1 MNKKFSTLMATGLLV
16 LGALFSNVNA
26 QTTAKSLDLTDPT
39 SYEAADLN
47 QYYYIGVA
55 DGSAYLTLDEVTNA
69 DATVPST
76 VKGKKF
82 NSLKGVLKAN
92 LAAEG
97 DKALFKIEL
106 TKAGVVNCFKLVNK
120 ENGKSIQFKATAS
133 PAAATTA
140 VIAAAD
146 DAAAVGSYFDLNS
159 AVNFD
164 GTNGATIIPFHGGA
178 TANTNE
184 LKLDG
189 ATFSIETT
197 GNGVALVLY
206 IADNTTIA
214 DSELNDM
221 FGNGF
226 SLKFKEMTPAINANP
241 FTAAERIQAVTV
253 TAGASSVPAGTY
265 LKVAGADFDAVDMDA
280 KADVAK
286 FTAATFIVMD
296 TIPLTK
302 DGSSDFNGKKGA
314 GYQFTTVKG
323 ADLLTIDAT
332 TGLPTKTYNKRH
344 VNNANFAIT
353 NNVNNTDSLI
363 LEVVK
368 PVLGVNDQTM
378 ENQSAYGS
386 NVRVSVINFGGQNI
400 LTTYSATNNIVPAD
414 DEWTLITLGGDN
426 IVDLKT
432 LLKGQFVNV
441 SYVATGKEVDAD
453 KYKVDGV
460 LAVRDNAGTIEADYV
475 AKSTVLLSS
484 PEAQWALTNDGGLKL
499 VNREN
504 TTVSLTIAQLR
515 KTAKTGVYV
524 ATTTGA
530 NDNIDGDQ
538 ITISFVENH
547 TMFDG
552 YMTATENILR
562 NTVYFLGQY
571 RATADGD
578 LNSYWAENHNA
589 SHQIGA
595 TVVKEN
601 ATKWNLELVKKADK
615 NEVDTIFV
623 VSTMNVWANN
633 KMTTKKDSLAILPYA
648 YQNNGN
654 NEYVTYKEDKL
665 NYYICDKDNKTDA
678 KAADRF
684 ALKMKPGNTFNYVI
698 AEDGGVQDN
707 VGAKKV
713 FLSNSESK
721 GSWDK
726 NELYSLNNNSLMVVE
741 KADEPEYRKV
751 AKAWGDTISIYRQEN
766 DAQMVYEKADAKSV
780 VDGKTLSFLNIDN
793 VNQFDVNPALFVDTA
808 YVNRGEN
815 TCYQYLLAVGVDKE
829 DSYYC
834 PYNEEHNSDEWR
846 EANGGPC
853 ADAKEHRALKGRF
866 LINLIDTAN
875 VYGDTH
881 LHNNPYINMVEADE
895 NLAKLSFVEGIHVG
909 DTLILTRKGG
919 EAVKLRMD
927 DANFNVAKFAFR
939 YVDNEAGTFRI
950 QTQYKEYAPGKA
962 AEDIETSNEGYL
974 RWVNG
979 TVVVTNKLTNGD
991 VFNMNEDE
999 TRTPTANEGVTASE
1013 VSVIAKDGAVII
1025 SGAQGKKVTI
1035 SNVLGQTVAN
1045 TVISS
1050 DKAEIAAPAGVVVVA
1065 VEGEAAVK
1073 AIVK

>member
-1 MNKKFSTLMATGLLV
+1 MNKKFSTLMAIFMMVGV
-16 LGALFSNVNA
+16 LFSNANAAITATELADQSKIVNGTKFYLGDGTNYVGA
-26 QTTAKSLDLTDPT
+26 ELLSSSTSSSTKKVLTPKGSITTLDDATLFETVVT
-39 SYEAADLN
+39 N
-47 QYYYIGVA
+47 FG
-55 DGSAYLTLDEVTNA
+55 GLTL
-69 DATVPST
+69 
-76 VKGKKF
+76 
-82 NSLKGVLKAN
+82 
-92 LAAEG
+92 
-97 DKALFKIEL
+97 
-106 TKAGVVNCFKLVNK
+106 
-120 ENGKSIQFKATAS
+120 IQFKATVGGFTGFLSVDAAGALITS
-133 PAAATTA
+133 PDDAA
-140 VIAAAD
+140 IAAALSGFVCPEKY
-146 DAAAVGSYFDLNS
+146 A
-159 AVNFD
+159 
-164 GTNGATIIPFHGGA
+164 TNGIA
-178 TANTNE
+178 
-184 LKLDG
+184 LKVNGSSADSYLKADG
-189 ATFSIETT
+189 AMSGTT
-197 GNGVALVLY
+197 TNVKFYLPGDEAVAD
-206 IADNTTIA
+206 AD
-214 DSELNDM
+214 LNDM

-460 LAVRDNAGTIEADYV
+460 LAVRDNAGAIEADYV

-829 DSYYC
+829 NSYYC

>member
-26 QTTAKSLDLTDPT
+26 QTNAKDLDLTDPT

-47 QYYYIGVA
+47 QYYYIGLA
-55 DGSAYLTLDEVTNA
+55 DKSYYLTLDEITNT
-69 DATVPST
+69 DATASST
-76 VKGKKF
+76 VKGKKY
-82 NSLKGVLKAN
+82 NSLKGVAAAS
-92 LAAEG
+92 LADEG
-97 DKALFKIEL
+97 DKALFKVE
-106 TKAGVVNCFKLVNK
+106 VVKVSTANYFKLTNK
-120 ENGKSIQFKATAS
+120 SNGKSIQFKATDT
-133 PAAATTA
+133 PTATSTVA
-140 VIAAAD
+140 IAAGD
-146 DAAAVGSYFDLNS
+146 DAGAVASYFDLIGS
-159 AVNFD
+159 VDFA
-164 GTNGATIIPFHGGA
+164 GASGATLIPFHGGA
-178 TANTNE
+178 TANTNQM
-184 LKLDG
+184 KL
-189 ATFSIETT
+189 ATTAFTIESAGT
-197 GNGVALVLY
+197 ALVLY
-206 IADNTTIA
+206 IAEDTKIA
-214 DSELNDM
+214 DADLNGMYGD
-221 FGNGF
+221 GF

-241 FTAAERIQAVTV
+241 FTAAEKIQAVTV
-253 TAGASSVPAGTY
+253 SGGSVPAGTY
-265 LKVAGADFDAVDMDA
+265 LKVAGADFATIDMTD
-280 KADVAK
+280 KDEVAK

-302 DGSSDFNGKKGA
+302 DGSSNFNGKKGA

-323 ADLLTIDAT
+323 ADLLTIDAA

-363 LEVVK
+363 VEVVK
-368 PVLGVNDQTM
+368 PVLGVNDKTM
-378 ENQSAYGS
+378 ENQTAYGS

-400 LTTYSATNNIVPAD
+400 LTTYSVADNIVPAD
-414 DEWTLITLGGDN
+414 DEWTLITLGANN

-432 LLKGQFVNV
+432 LLKGQFINV
-441 SYVATGKEVDAD
+441 SYVATGKEADAD

-829 DSYYC
+829 NSYYC